1 MHYKNEKNSRVACIA
16 GKRRPK
22 NVGLRELSH
31 SIFRAG
37 ARNKAHP
44 PGNVAKRPFRR
55 LAIRLA
61 ARPVDRRAP
70 VGLAG
75 TRTGSLRLSGRCRHN
90 LPFYGERRC
99 AMKSHTIEFTRDD
112 LVVRITRYPS
122 GEPGKSPSVEI
133 EVESSG
139 LPRSFVW
146 FDREPQ
152 LFAFKEMLEEYIET
166 FRSTKDET
174 AR

>member
-1 MHYKNEKNSRVACIA
+1 
-16 GKRRPK
+16 
-22 NVGLRELSH
+22 
-31 SIFRAG
+31 
-37 ARNKAHP
+37 
-44 PGNVAKRPFRR
+44 
-55 LAIRLA
+55 
-61 ARPVDRRAP
+61 
-70 VGLAG
+70 
-75 TRTGSLRLSGRCRHN
+75 
-90 LPFYGERRC
+90 
-99 AMKSHTIEFTRDD
+99 MKSHTIEFTRDD

-139 LPRSFVW
+139 LSRSFVW

-166 FRSTKDET
+166 FRSTKGET

>member
-1 MHYKNEKNSRVACIA
+1 
-16 GKRRPK
+16 
-22 NVGLRELSH
+22 
-31 SIFRAG
+31 
-37 ARNKAHP
+37 
-44 PGNVAKRPFRR
+44 
-55 LAIRLA
+55 
-61 ARPVDRRAP
+61 
-70 VGLAG
+70 
-75 TRTGSLRLSGRCRHN
+75 
-90 LPFYGERRC
+90 
-99 AMKSHTIEFTRDD
+99 MKVHTIKFTNDD
-112 LVVRITRYPS
+112 LIVRITRYPAE
-122 GEPGKSPSVEI
+122 EPAKEPSVEI

>member
-1 MHYKNEKNSRVACIA
+1 
-16 GKRRPK
+16 
-22 NVGLRELSH
+22 
-31 SIFRAG
+31 
-37 ARNKAHP
+37 
-44 PGNVAKRPFRR
+44 
-55 LAIRLA
+55 
-61 ARPVDRRAP
+61 
-70 VGLAG
+70 
-75 TRTGSLRLSGRCRHN
+75 
-90 LPFYGERRC
+90 
-99 AMKSHTIEFTRDD
+99 MKVHTIKFTNDD

-122 GEPGKSPSVEI
+122 EEPGKSPSVEI

>member
-1 MHYKNEKNSRVACIA
+1 
-16 GKRRPK
+16 
-22 NVGLRELSH
+22 
-31 SIFRAG
+31 
-37 ARNKAHP
+37 
-44 PGNVAKRPFRR
+44 
-55 LAIRLA
+55 
-61 ARPVDRRAP
+61 
-70 VGLAG
+70 
-75 TRTGSLRLSGRCRHN
+75 
-90 LPFYGERRC
+90 
-99 AMKSHTIEFTRDD
+99 MKTHTIEFTHDD
-112 LVVRITRYPS
+112 LIVRITRYPAE
-122 GEPGKSPSVEI
+122 EPAKEPSVEI